1 MTEWLHILPFFK
13 SASSFRH
20 FVYSINKSLAIPT
33 TDTTFSQRYCIK
45 CEEDMKR
52 NVRNNMKCKMQEENN
67 MCRKLVVTNEIFL
80 GARPICYEAYSLP
93 KGEVVELTEKQIKD
107 ALKGLTTDEVYGL
120 RLSEV
125 GELEL
130 DTDGFF
136 TTNMMKK
143 IHTNTLVP
151 MVEDDCLANLFY
163 IVIGTH
169 KEKGNTMYDVI
180 SSRYERTSFTEEKVK
195 TLLDMHIISAGAKMQ
210 GDKIVVAP
218 LEKPEQSKPQQP
230 AEAKVEKTAVADN
243 KTK

>member
-1 MTEWLHILPFFK
+1 M
-13 SASSFRH
+13 SR
-20 FVYSINKSLAIPT
+20 
-33 TDTTFSQRYCIK
+33 Q
-45 CEEDMKR
+45 
-52 NVRNNMKCKMQEENN
+52 NNKCKAQEENN

-120 RLSEV
+120 VLSET
-125 GELEL
+125 GNLIL
-130 DTDGFF
+130 DTEKFF

-210 GDKIVVAP
+210 GDKVIVAP
-218 LEKPEQSKPQQP
+218 LEKLEQAKPQQS
-230 AEAKVEKTAVADN
+230 ADTKIEKTTVTENEAK
-243 KTK
+243 

>member
-1 MTEWLHILPFFK
+1 
-13 SASSFRH
+13 
-20 FVYSINKSLAIPT
+20 
-33 TDTTFSQRYCIK
+33 
-45 CEEDMKR
+45 
-52 NVRNNMKCKMQEENN
+52 

-80 GARPICYEAYSLP
+80 GARAICYEAYSLP

-120 RLSEV
+120 RLSEA

-169 KEKGNTMYDVI
+169 KDKGNTMNDVI

-210 GDKIVVAP
+210 DGKVVVAP
-218 LEKPEQSKPQQP
+218 LEKQKAPEPTITING
-230 AEAKVEKTAVADN
+230 EEV
-243 KTK
+243 

>member
-1 MTEWLHILPFFK
+1 
-13 SASSFRH
+13 
-20 FVYSINKSLAIPT
+20 
-33 TDTTFSQRYCIK
+33 
-45 CEEDMKR
+45 
-52 NVRNNMKCKMQEENN
+52 

-80 GARPICYEAYSLP
+80 GTRAICYEAYSLP

-107 ALKGLTTDEVYGL
+107 TLKGFTTDRVYGL
-120 RLSEV
+120 RLSEA

-130 DTDGFF
+130 DTDDFF

-151 MVEDDCLANLFY
+151 MVEDACLANLFY

-210 GDKIVVAP
+210 DGKVVVAP
-218 LEKPEQSKPQQP
+218 LEKQKAPEPTITING
-230 AEAKVEKTAVADN
+230 EEV
-243 KTK
+243 

>member
-13 SASSFRH
+13 SVSSFRH
-20 FVYSINKSLAIPT
+20 FVYSINKSFAIT
-33 TDTTFSQRYCIK
+33 TNDTTLSQRYCIK
-45 CEEDMKR
+45 CKEGSKR
-52 NVRNNMKCKMQEENN
+52 KARNNRIKCKAQEKNN

-80 GARPICYEAYSLP
+80 GTRAICYEAYSLP

-107 ALKGLTTDEVYGL
+107 TLKGFTTDRVYGL
-120 RLSEV
+120 RLSEA

-130 DTDGFF
+130 DTDDFF

-151 MVEDDCLANLFY
+151 MVEDACLANLFY

-210 GDKIVVAP
+210 DGKVVVAP
-218 LEKPEQSKPQQP
+218 LEKPKAPEPTN
-230 AEAKVEKTAVADN
+230 E
-243 KTK
+243 

>member
-1 MTEWLHILPFFK
+1 M
-13 SASSFRH
+13 FRQ
-20 FVYSINKSLAIPT
+20 NN
-33 TDTTFSQRYCIK
+33 K
-45 CEEDMKR
+45 CET
-52 NVRNNMKCKMQEENN
+52 QEETN

-80 GARPICYEAYSLP
+80 GARAICYEAYSLP

-107 ALKGLTTDEVYGL
+107 AIKGLTTDEVYGL
-120 RLSEV
+120 ALSEA
-125 GELEL
+125 GELIL
-130 DTDGFF
+130 DTENFF
-136 TTNMMKK
+136 TRNMMKK
-143 IHTNTLVP
+143 VHTNTLVP

-210 GDKIVVAP
+210 GDKVIVAP

-230 AEAKVEKTAVADN
+230 ADTKVEKTTVAEN
-243 KTK
+243 ETK

>member
-1 MTEWLHILPFFK
+1 
-13 SASSFRH
+13 
-20 FVYSINKSLAIPT
+20 
-33 TDTTFSQRYCIK
+33 
-45 CEEDMKR
+45 
-52 NVRNNMKCKMQEENN
+52 

-80 GARPICYEAYSLP
+80 GTRAICYEAYSLP

-107 ALKGLTTDEVYGL
+107 TLKGLTTDEVYGL
-120 RLSEV
+120 RLSEA

-130 DTDGFF
+130 DTAGFF

-143 IHTNTLVP
+143 VHTNTLVP

-169 KEKGNTMYDVI
+169 KEKGNTMFDVI

-210 GDKIVVAP
+210 GDKIIVAP

-230 AEAKVEKTAVADN
+230 ADTKIEKTTATEN
-243 KTK
+243 ETK

>member
-1 MTEWLHILPFFK
+1 
-13 SASSFRH
+13 
-20 FVYSINKSLAIPT
+20 
-33 TDTTFSQRYCIK
+33 
-45 CEEDMKR
+45 
-52 NVRNNMKCKMQEENN
+52 

-80 GARPICYEAYSLP
+80 GTRAICYEAYSLP

-107 ALKGLTTDEVYGL
+107 TLKGLTKDEVYGL
-120 RLSEV
+120 RLSEA

-169 KEKGNTMYDVI
+169 KDKANTMYDVI
-180 SSRYERTSFTEEKVK
+180 SSRYERTSFTEEKVR

-210 GDKIVVAP
+210 GDKIIIAP

>member
-1 MTEWLHILPFFK
+1 M
-13 SASSFRH
+13 SRQNS
-20 FVYSINKSLAIPT
+20 
-33 TDTTFSQRYCIK
+33 
-45 CEEDMKR
+45 
-52 NVRNNMKCKMQEENN
+52 KCKTQEENY

-120 RLSEV
+120 ALSET
-125 GELEL
+125 GELIL
-130 DTDGFF
+130 DTENFF

-143 IHTNTLVP
+143 VHTNTLIP
-151 MVEDDCLANLFY
+151 MVEDDCLTNLFY

-169 KEKGNTMYDVI
+169 KEKGNTIYDVI

-210 GDKIVVAP
+210 GDNVIVAP
-218 LEKPEQSKPQQP
+218 LEKLEQSRPQQP
-230 AEAKVEKTAVADN
+230 ADTKIEKTTVTEN
-243 KTK
+243 ETK

>member
-1 MTEWLHILPFFK
+1 M
-13 SASSFRH
+13 SRQNS
-20 FVYSINKSLAIPT
+20 
-33 TDTTFSQRYCIK
+33 
-45 CEEDMKR
+45 
-52 NVRNNMKCKMQEENN
+52 KCKTQEENY

-120 RLSEV
+120 ALTES
-125 GELEL
+125 GELIL
-130 DTDGFF
+130 DTEDFF

-143 IHTNTLVP
+143 VHTNTLIP

-169 KEKGNTMYDVI
+169 KDKANTMYDVI
-180 SSRYERTSFTEEKVK
+180 SSRYERTSFTEEKVR

-210 GDKIVVAP
+210 GDKIIVAP

>member
-1 MTEWLHILPFFK
+1 M
-13 SASSFRH
+13 SR
-20 FVYSINKSLAIPT
+20 
-33 TDTTFSQRYCIK
+33 Q
-45 CEEDMKR
+45 
-52 NVRNNMKCKMQEENN
+52 NNKCKAQEENY

-120 RLSEV
+120 VLSET
-125 GELEL
+125 GNLIL
-130 DTDGFF
+130 DTEKFF

-210 GDKIVVAP
+210 GDKVIVAP
-218 LEKPEQSKPQQP
+218 LEKLEQSKPQQS
-230 AEAKVEKTAVADN
+230 ADTKIEKTTVTENEAK
-243 KTK
+243 

>member
-1 MTEWLHILPFFK
+1 M
-13 SASSFRH
+13 SR
-20 FVYSINKSLAIPT
+20 
-33 TDTTFSQRYCIK
+33 Q
-45 CEEDMKR
+45 
-52 NVRNNMKCKMQEENN
+52 NNKCKAQEENN

-120 RLSEV
+120 VLSET
-125 GELEL
+125 GNLIL
-130 DTDGFF
+130 DTEKFF

-210 GDKIVVAP
+210 GDKVIVAP
-218 LEKPEQSKPQQP
+218 LEKLEQSKPQQS
-230 AEAKVEKTAVADN
+230 ADTKIEKTTVTENDA
-243 KTK
+243 K

>member
-1 MTEWLHILPFFK
+1 MKT
-13 SASSFRH
+13 
-20 FVYSINKSLAIPT
+20 LAILT
-33 TDTTFSQRYCIK
+33 TDIQFSQRYCIK
-45 CEEDMKR
+45 CKEDVKR
-52 NVRNNMKCKMQEENN
+52 NVQKNNKCKAQEENN

-80 GARPICYEAYSLP
+80 GARAICYEAYSLP

-107 ALKGLTTDEVYGL
+107 TLKGLTTDEVYGL
-120 RLSEV
+120 RLSEA

-210 GDKIVVAP
+210 GDNVIVAP
-218 LEKPEQSKPQQP
+218 LEKLEQSKPQQS
-230 AEAKVEKTAVADN
+230 ADTKIEKTTVTENEAK
-243 KTK
+243 

>member
-1 MTEWLHILPFFK
+1 
-13 SASSFRH
+13 
-20 FVYSINKSLAIPT
+20 
-33 TDTTFSQRYCIK
+33 
-45 CEEDMKR
+45 
-52 NVRNNMKCKMQEENN
+52 

-107 ALKGLTTDEVYGL
+107 TLKGLTTDEVYGL
-120 RLSEV
+120 RLSEA

-143 IHTNTLVP
+143 VHTNTLIP

-169 KEKGNTMYDVI
+169 KDKANTMYDVI

-210 GDKIVVAP
+210 GDRIIIAP

>member
-1 MTEWLHILPFFK
+1 
-13 SASSFRH
+13 
-20 FVYSINKSLAIPT
+20 
-33 TDTTFSQRYCIK
+33 
-45 CEEDMKR
+45 
-52 NVRNNMKCKMQEENN
+52 

-80 GARPICYEAYSLP
+80 GTRAICYEAYSLP

-107 ALKGLTTDEVYGL
+107 TLKGFTTDEVYGL
-120 RLSEV
+120 RLSEA

-169 KEKGNTMYDVI
+169 KDKANTMYDVI
-180 SSRYERTSFTEEKVK
+180 SSRYERTSFTEEKVR
-195 TLLDMHIISAGAKMQ
+195 TLLDMHIISAGAKVQ
-210 GDKIVVAP
+210 GDKIIVAP

-230 AEAKVEKTAVADN
+230 AEAKVEKTTVTEN
-243 KTK
+243 ETK

>member
-1 MTEWLHILPFFK
+1 
-13 SASSFRH
+13 
-20 FVYSINKSLAIPT
+20 
-33 TDTTFSQRYCIK
+33 
-45 CEEDMKR
+45 
-52 NVRNNMKCKMQEENN
+52 

-80 GARPICYEAYSLP
+80 GTRPICYEAYSLP

-107 ALKGLTTDEVYGL
+107 TLKGLITDEVYGL
-120 RLSEV
+120 RLSEA

-169 KEKGNTMYDVI
+169 KDKANTMYDVI

-210 GDKIVVAP
+210 GDKIIVAP
-218 LEKPEQSKPQQP
+218 LEKPEQLKSSQP
-230 AEAKVEKTAVADN
+230 AETKVEKTAIADN

>member
-1 MTEWLHILPFFK
+1 
-13 SASSFRH
+13 
-20 FVYSINKSLAIPT
+20 
-33 TDTTFSQRYCIK
+33 
-45 CEEDMKR
+45 
-52 NVRNNMKCKMQEENN
+52 

-80 GARPICYEAYSLP
+80 GARAICYEAYSLP

-120 RLSEV
+120 RLSEA

-169 KEKGNTMYDVI
+169 KDKGNTMYDVI

-210 GDKIVVAP
+210 DGKVVVAP
-218 LEKPEQSKPQQP
+218 LEKQKAPEPTITING
-230 AEAKVEKTAVADN
+230 EEV
-243 KTK
+243 